1 MIDDPFTFD
10 FAKNSTNMCG
20 AIFQNPDNLGLITDY
35 SNTLKDLKKNK
46 CISIV
51 ATDFLALTMMKE
63 SKAMGFEIAIGSSGR
78 FGVPIG
84 YGGPH
89 AAFFSTDTKLLR
101 KIPGRI
107 VGLTKDSNG
116 NPALRL
122 AL

>member
-1 MIDDPFTFD
+1 M
-10 FAKNSTNMCG
+10 
-20 AIFQNPDNLGLITDY
+20 
-35 SNTLKDLKKNK
+35 KDIKANK

-63 SKAMGFEIAIGSSGR
+63 SSAMGFDCAIGSSGR

-89 AAFFSTDTKLLR
+89 AAFFATNKKLLR

-107 VGLTKDSNG
+107 VGVSKDSNG
-116 NPALRL
+116 NPAYRL